1 MKKLLPIS
9 LLLFFGAITVNAQK
23 VYKTSYKSDEDKTII
38 DLAKQKQVVYN
49 TPNKHFVVI
58 IDYSK
63 SIDDVRLF
71 VVDIER
77 STIMLRSTV
86 SHARN
91 SGLMFAT
98 SYSNERDTKKS
109 SPGAYQTKG
118 TYFGKYGYSMVLKGL
133 ESFNNNAEKRYIVF
147 HSTGFNSNGKIVDV
161 NRILHS
167 KYSWGCFATSEDIN
181 KKIIDTVKN
190 GSLVYVKR

>member
-58 IDYSK
+58 IDYTK

-91 SGLMFAT
+91 SGLIFAT
-98 SYSNERDTKKS
+98 NYSNERDTKKS

-118 TYFGKYGYSMVLKGL
+118 TYFGEYGYSMVLKGL

-181 KKIIDTVKN
+181 KKIINMVKN

>member
-77 STIMLRSTV
+77 STIMLRSIV

-181 KKIIDTVKN
+181 KKIIDMVKN

>member
-133 ESFNNNAEKRYIVF
+133 ESFNTNAEKRYIVF

-181 KKIIDTVKN
+181 KKIIDMVKN

>member
-1 MKKLLPIS
+1 MVFCTNSI
-9 LLLFFGAITVNAQK
+9 NAQK
-23 VYKTSYKSDEDKTII
+23 VYKTSYKSNEDKTII

-49 TPNKHFVVI
+49 TPNKHYVVI
-58 IDYSK
+58 IDYTK

-71 VVDIER
+71 VVDIEK
-77 STIMLRSTV
+77 STIVLQSIV

-91 SGLMFAT
+91 SGLMFAKN
-98 SYSNERDTKKS
+98 YSNEINSKKS

-118 TYFGKYGYSMVLKGL
+118 TYPGQYGYSMLLKGL
-133 ESFNNNAEKRYIVF
+133 ESINNNAEKRQIIF
-147 HSTGFNSNGKIVDV
+147 HSTGFNSDGKIIDKK
-161 NRILHS
+161 RIMHS

-181 KKIIDTVKN
+181 KKIIDMVKN

>member
-181 KKIIDTVKN
+181 KKIIDMVKN

>member
-118 TYFGKYGYSMVLKGL
+118 TYFGKYGYSMVLKG
-133 ESFNNNAEKRYIVF
+133 
-147 HSTGFNSNGKIVDV
+147 
-161 NRILHS
+161 
-167 KYSWGCFATSEDIN
+167 
-181 KKIIDTVKN
+181 
-190 GSLVYVKR
+190 

>member
-58 IDYSK
+58 IDYTK

-91 SGLMFAT
+91 SGLIFAT
-98 SYSNERDTKKS
+98 NYSNERDTKKS

-118 TYFGKYGYSMVLKGL
+118 TYFGEYGYSMVLKGL

-181 KKIIDTVKN
+181 KKIIDMVKN

>member
-58 IDYSK
+58 IDYTK

-91 SGLMFAT
+91 SGLIFAT
-98 SYSNERDTKKS
+98 NYSNERDTKKS

-118 TYFGKYGYSMVLKGL
+118 TYFGEYGYSMVLKGL

>member
-58 IDYSK
+58 IDYTK

-118 TYFGKYGYSMVLKGL
+118 TYFGEYGYSMVLKGL

-181 KKIIDTVKN
+181 KKIIDMVKN

>member
-71 VVDIER
+71 VVDIVR

-181 KKIIDTVKN
+181 KKIIDMVKN